1 METFFDE
8 AHDNNFLKIY
18 PSQGSEEFEQQNG
31 VKPLP
36 LKKSLTCN
44 PLLTLITRDA
54 LLGRKNDIVR
64 LLPVCSN
71 SQRLRLFENHGIC
84 STRWEGSAG
93 RRWPAWSSAPPA
105 TSSRPWKVNK
115 LFNLV
120 LTFFLVFVCVLVF
133 VFVLTMIE
141 RHFKL
146 PLDHVDPLLWVLGI
160 SGCSLLKDLEG
171 WSMTSCCVGHPLLD
185 QIIIM
190 CGSKFKRPT
199 DIRHNQEC
207 QGWILPTLLYVSAEM
222 HRWVHWRLKRNL
234 WQSLRLR
241 LLGKVKAN
249 LVHLSCTPHTAHN
262 SATRQQANVF
272 EGLVPFCRYSLTF
285 NTTII
290 CASVRDVTLQ
300 KSSVYSV
307 FWSSWVVCVLW
318 DAAEFCVCT

>member
-31 VKPLP
+31 VKLLP

-44 PLLTLITRDA
+44 PLITLITREA
-54 LLGRKNDIVR
+54 LLGRNNDIVR

-71 SQRLRLFENHGIC
+71 SQSSRLFENHGIC

-120 LTFFLVFVCVLVF
+120 LTFFLVFVRVLVF

-146 PLDHVDPLLWVLGI
+146 PLDHVD
-160 SGCSLLKDLEG
+160 
-171 WSMTSCCVGHPLLD
+171 
-185 QIIIM
+185 
-190 CGSKFKRPT
+190 
-199 DIRHNQEC
+199 
-207 QGWILPTLLYVSAEM
+207 
-222 HRWVHWRLKRNL
+222 
-234 WQSLRLR
+234 
-241 LLGKVKAN
+241 
-249 LVHLSCTPHTAHN
+249 
-262 SATRQQANVF
+262 
-272 EGLVPFCRYSLTF
+272 
-285 NTTII
+285 
-290 CASVRDVTLQ
+290 
-300 KSSVYSV
+300 
-307 FWSSWVVCVLW
+307 
-318 DAAEFCVCT
+318 